1 MASVVASSGQSSNVV
16 IPTTIVE
23 VYCTDKLLQ
32 VLGWT
37 PEHLHS
43 IRNNTPAGW
52 DSRRAGDGRQICR
65 YSGSLMDG
73 RGILRGIA
81 QGSLTAMCKFGLPDS
96 YVRKQLQGNVYAD
109 AVDEKS
115 DAVIS
120 ALSMISEIL
129 PYNVLLISVL
139 SGLEI

>member
-73 RGILRGIA
+73 RSVLRGVA

-109 AVDEKS
+109 DVDETS
-115 DAVIS
+115 MPTNVI
-120 ALSMISEIL
+120 LIQRDI
-129 PYNVLLISVL
+129 NVSTGQPGPIR
-139 SGLEI
+139 GGM